1 MEDDEDHF
9 DLNDKGWNLGETSLY
24 YGIHVNR
31 HWSFDDT
38 LEFLSSK
45 SCDIM
50 SREEILLREHGG

>member
-24 YGIHVNR
+24 YGIHING
-31 HWSFDDT
+31 HSSFDST
-38 LEFLSSK
+38 LKFLSSK